1 MVYRVYTDAATK
13 VQEGYS
19 VVAFLVLR
27 GNTYIKS
34 HKEARHI
41 SNTAAAESIAVGLA
55 LAYLVDE
62 IGITKDDVVNVFCD
76 SSCTLKF
83 ANRVL
88 QSLTNGKVNVSLCAR
103 PRNVPWLQGIYD
115 YIPKIESELTF
126 TKVKAHLRVKN
137 PHCYVDRLAKVGL
150 VTDK

>member
-13 VQEGYS
+13 FQEGYS
-19 VVAFLVLR
+19 AVAFLVLR

-34 HKEARHI
+34 HKEVRPVG
-41 SNTAAAESIAVGLA
+41 STAAAESIAVGLA
-55 LAYLVDE
+55 LQYLVDE
-62 IGITKDDVVNVFCD
+62 IGVTNEDVVNIFCD
-76 SSCTLKF
+76 SSYTLKF

-88 QSLTNGKVNVSLCAR
+88 QSLKDGKVDESVCAR
-103 PRNVPWLQGIYD
+103 PKNIFWLQGIYD
-115 YIPKIESELTF
+115 YVPRVRAKLMF
-126 TKVKAHLRVKN
+126 TKVKAHLRGKN